1 MLAPTVK
8 RLRWGRWKSVERMR
22 LLTLN
27 LQDEILE
34 LGERVVSID
43 DPRISFLVVE
53 LCRDGEA
60 ESVGLVPDVELR
72 PPPRFNQRFRE
83 VLKRL
88 RVVLEGDEKL
98 GEEVPAARSAAPHE
112 GQPLHLR
119 EKLAMLC
126 LG

>member
-1 MLAPTVK
+1 MEDAYPDGLRSFCGALEISGEK
-8 RLRWGRWKSVERMR
+8 RLLAR
-22 LLTLN
+22 N

-34 LGERVVSID
+34 PGERIVSID
-43 DPRISFLVVE
+43 DPGISFLIVE

-60 ESVGLVPDVELR
+60 ESVGLITDVELR
-72 PPPRFNQRFRE
+72 PTPRFHQRFRE

-98 GEEVPAARSAAPHE
+98 GKEVPATRPTAPHE

-119 EKLAMLC
+119 EKLAML
-126 LG
+126 

>member
-1 MLAPTVK
+1 
-8 RLRWGRWKSVERMR
+8 MR
-22 LLTLN
+22 LFALN

-34 LGERVVSID
+34 PGERIVSID
-43 DPRISFLVVE
+43 DPRISFLIVE

-72 PPPRFNQRFRE
+72 PAPRLDQRLRE

-98 GEEVPAARSAAPHE
+98 GEEVPATRSAAPHE

-119 EKLAMLC
+119 EKLAVL
-126 LG
+126 

>member
-1 MLAPTVK
+1 MEDA
-8 RLRWGRWKSVERMR
+8 RLFAR
-22 LLTLN
+22 N
-27 LQDEILE
+27 LEDEILE

-43 DPRISFLVVE
+43 DPGISFLIVE

-60 ESVGLVPDVELR
+60 ESIGLITDVELR
-72 PPPRFNQRFRE
+72 PPPRFNQRLRE

-98 GEEVPAARSAAPHE
+98 GGEVPAARSTAPHE

-119 EKLAMLC
+119 EKLAML
-126 LG
+126 